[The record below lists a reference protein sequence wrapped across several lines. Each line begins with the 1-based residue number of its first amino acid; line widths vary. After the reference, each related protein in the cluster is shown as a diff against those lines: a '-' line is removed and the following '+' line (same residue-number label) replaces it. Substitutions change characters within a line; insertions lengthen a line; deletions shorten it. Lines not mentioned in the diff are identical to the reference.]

1 MGFDTQTVSA
11 SLPFIDKVQCTCS
24 TKEKVNVFGLF
35 LPHCMSARGCADAL
49 VGLLRYARGYS
60 DLPKHNEVQI
70 AIVVLKP
77 PLFSVFPNA

>member
-1 MGFDTQTVSA
+1 M
-11 SLPFIDKVQCTCS
+11 SLVY
-24 TKEKVNVFGLF
+24 F

-70 AIVVLKP
+70 AIVGIEPTHKHRGSHVHVPKWQLER
-77 PLFSVFPNA
+77 N